1 MFGKIAAFE
10 WRHQVRSPVF
20 WVASVIFFLLAFGAV
35 ASDSVQFGS
44 IGNVHKNAPF
54 AVLHLLAFM
63 GAFSVFAT
71 VANVVVRDD
80 ETGFAPIIRS
90 TSVGKADYL
99 VGRFVGACGAA
110 LLVIAMMPL

>member
-71 VANVVVRDD
+71 VAIVANVVVRDD

-90 TSVGKADYL
+90 TSVSKADYL
-99 VGRFVGACGAA
+99 GGRFVGACGAA
-110 LLVIAMMPL
+110 FLVIAM